1 MKYFLSRHLKPNSSF
16 LLKKFI
22 KLFLKTL
29 SVFRCLDIANT
40 QKQSMCDAVDS
51 SKPNLAKVS
60 WI

>member
-40 QKQSMCDAVDS
+40 QKQSMCDAVD
-51 SKPNLAKVS
+51 
-60 WI
+60 